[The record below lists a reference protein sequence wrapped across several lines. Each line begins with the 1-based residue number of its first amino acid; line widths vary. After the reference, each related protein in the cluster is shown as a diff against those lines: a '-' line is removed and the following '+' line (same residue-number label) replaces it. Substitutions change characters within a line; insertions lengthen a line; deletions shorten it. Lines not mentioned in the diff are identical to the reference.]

1 MATTEDS
8 MRTELP
14 RPIET
19 QPATPAAGKLPA
31 LGGLAFDWIATV
43 LFAILIGGVYL
54 DGWAHNHGKVD
65 NTFFTPWHAV
75 LYSGLALVGIFLVVN
90 LLLNHRKG
98 YPWLEAL
105 PPGYS
110 VSLLGL
116 VVFGV
121 GGWLDMILHI
131 LLRIWVLWLVLLISC
146 P

>member
-8 MRTELP
+8 MCTESAQP
-14 RPIET
+14 RET
-19 QPATPAAGKLPA
+19 PSAASTGKLPP
-31 LGGLAFDWIATV
+31 LGGWRFDWMATA
-43 LFAILIGGVYL
+43 LFTFLIGGVYL

-65 NTFFTPWHAV
+65 TSFFTPWHAV

-105 PPGYS
+105 PPGYG

-116 VVFGV
+116 IVFGV
-121 GGWLDMILHI
+121 GGVLDL
-131 LLRIWVLWLVLLISC
+131 IWHMLF
-146 P
+146 